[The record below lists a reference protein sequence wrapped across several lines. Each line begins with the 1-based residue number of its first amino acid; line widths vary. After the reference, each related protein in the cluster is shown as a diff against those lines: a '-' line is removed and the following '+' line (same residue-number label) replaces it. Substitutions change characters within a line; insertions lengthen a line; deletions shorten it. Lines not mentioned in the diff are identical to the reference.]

1 MHIVDILAA
10 KGSAVATISR
20 TATVGDAVRELAAR
34 SIGALVV
41 SEDGAHIDG
50 IVSER
55 DIVRRLDR
63 SGSELLSSPVASI
76 MSTPVHTCSPDDT
89 PEAVMEIMTHRRV
102 RHVPVVSDG
111 RLTGLVSI
119 GDVVKSRI
127 EALEADHK
135 VLVEYITAR

>member
-10 KGSAVATISR
+10 KGSEVATIR
-20 TATVGDAVRELAAR
+20 RDATVSEAVAELSRR

-41 SEDGAHIDG
+41 SADGAHIEG

-63 SGSELLSSPVASI
+63 LGADLLGTSVASI
-76 MSTPVHTCSPDDT
+76 MSAPVHTCAPEDT
-89 PEAVMEIMTHRRV
+89 PDEVMATMTNRRV
-102 RHVPVVSDG
+102 RHMPVARDG
-111 RLTGLVSI
+111 VLCGLVSI

-135 VLVEYITAR
+135 ELVEYITAR

>member
-10 KGSAVATISR
+10 KGSEVATIR
-20 TATVGDAVRELAAR
+20 RDATVSEAVAELSRR

-41 SEDGAHIDG
+41 SADGAHIEG

-63 SGSELLSSPVASI
+63 LGADLLGTFVASI
-76 MSTPVHTCSPDDT
+76 MSAPVHTCAPEDT
-89 PEAVMEIMTHRRV
+89 PDEVMATMTNRRV
-102 RHVPVVSDG
+102 RHMPVARDG
-111 RLTGLVSI
+111 VLCGLVSI

-135 VLVEYITAR
+135 ELVEYITAR

>member
-10 KGSAVATISR
+10 KGSGVATIR
-20 TATVGDAVRELAAR
+20 RDATVSEAVAELSRR

-41 SEDGAHIDG
+41 SADGVHIEG

-63 SGSELLSSPVASI
+63 LGADLLGTSVASI
-76 MSTPVHTCSPDDT
+76 MSAPVHTCTPEDT
-89 PEAVMEIMTHRRV
+89 PDEVMATMTNRRV
-102 RHVPVVSDG
+102 RHMPVARDG
-111 RLTGLVSI
+111 VLCGLVSI